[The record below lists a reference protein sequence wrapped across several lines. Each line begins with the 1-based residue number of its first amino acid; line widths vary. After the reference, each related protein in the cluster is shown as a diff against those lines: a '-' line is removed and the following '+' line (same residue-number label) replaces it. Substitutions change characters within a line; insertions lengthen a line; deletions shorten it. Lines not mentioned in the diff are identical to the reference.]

1 MTLSNSGLNRS
12 ATARSATT
20 GRSQR
25 SARSA
30 KSPNFRS
37 LGHSPHSNSSKN
49 NGGSI
54 NINKLM
60 PLNSKLA
67 INVILI
73 AASLEKHAFIN
84 PDDDIYHKLKD
95 NKTFHAFYTAVNHSF
110 NGVKKKVFSYLFF
123 SIILCTSSEME
134 FSFEEYGLTEHQ
146 DELKLFANELSS
158 YVLEELAGDSK
169 QKEPEFKSTIRL
181 TRRTMPGQNRRQT
194 GGVNTRTNRY
204 MSKKNRFT
212 KNNSKKYNQTGGW
225 WDMILA
231 IFLNVYARMGQNLSR
246 NRRFRNLSLRVM
258 FLYFIFSTFSLYNN
272 VRHLLWPD
280 ALYFEN
286 GDMAPDYSRLMDTTS
301 TALTAGIPQQVHQT
315 LESQLLPLGE
325 MLRGLPTAISE
336 FLENANLGMD
346 VGAVIGVVVGFGFQ
360 AAGINAGAGRIRLA
374 LQNFMT
380 TPYYTRMVHH
390 ITDVAQHMGSGISAV
405 VARTNTR
412 AVSESTGM
420 FGFVRRMLGIDVA
433 RLDDQLGDMLYNTA
447 NSDRIGRDV
456 IDTIFQ
462 NTGIAI
468 TRISEDFVRM
478 IGTEVTRFRTRIDRH
493 AFGIRY
499 AIGGIILSG
508 TWLYMYMCYVAEVRR
523 RRKELGSVGQIYKKF
538 SKDKDNRD
546 PDASGDGPK
555 RLENGGN
562 GDGSGS
568 GSGSPPQISM

>member
-1 MTLSNSGLNRS
+1 MSLSNSGLKARS
-12 ATARSATT
+12 AKARSATP
-20 GRSQR
+20 GRSQ
-25 SARSA
+25 RSA

-37 LGHSPHSNSSKN
+37 LGHSPHSKSGKSSKN

-54 NINKLM
+54 NITKLM
-60 PLNSKLA
+60 PFESKLA

-73 AASLEKHAFIN
+73 AASLEKHASIK
-84 PDDDIYHKLKD
+84 PEDDIYHKLKA
-95 NKTFHAFYTAVNHSF
+95 NKTFHAFYKSVNHSF
-110 NGVKKKVFSYLFF
+110 DGVNEKVFSYLFF
-123 SIILCTSSEME
+123 SIILCTSSGMD
-134 FSFEEYGLTEHQ
+134 FSFEEYGLTEEQ
-146 DELKLFANELSS
+146 KEFKLFANEFSS
-158 YVLEELAGDSK
+158 YVLEELAGISK
-169 QKEPEFKSTIRL
+169 QKESVNESTLRQP
-181 TRRTMPGQNRRQT
+181 TRRTMTGPKRRQT

-246 NRRFRNLSLRVM
+246 NRRFRNLSFGVM

-280 ALYFEN
+280 ALYYEN

-315 LESQLLPLGE
+315 LESELLPLGE
-325 MLRGLPTAISE
+325 MLRGLPSAISA

-380 TPYYTRMVHH
+380 TPYYTRMVQH
-390 ITDVAQHMGSGISAV
+390 ITDVAQNMGNGISAV

-447 NSDRIGRDV
+447 NSDRISSDV
-456 IDTIFQ
+456 INTILQ

-508 TWLYMYMCYVAEVRR
+508 TWLYMYMRYVAEVRR

-538 SKDKDNRD
+538 SKDHRD
-546 PDASGDGPK
+546 PDDSGDGPK
-555 RLENGGN
+555 RLENGGD

-568 GSGSPPQISM
+568 GSPLQISM